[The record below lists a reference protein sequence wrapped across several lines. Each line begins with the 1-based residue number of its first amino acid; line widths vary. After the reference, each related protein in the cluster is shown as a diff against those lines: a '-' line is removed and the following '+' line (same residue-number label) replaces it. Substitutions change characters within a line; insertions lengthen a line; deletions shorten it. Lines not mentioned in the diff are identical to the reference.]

1 MITNTSSNCLSSL
14 MPHLLYAQ
22 VYLYIVTLLLY
33 IVASGIS
40 VINSA
45 CTDLLCIISLIH
57 LMLSLAT
64 WYGTTGSIFDLY
76 GFFLISAYLFNAGQL
91 FLEIFDLNDNG
102 LLGGSFSR
110 ETTFQAA
117 GLATT
122 CLASMHCG
130 ALVAVAITRQKE
142 IIQSS
147 D

>member
-1 MITNTSSNCLSSL
+1 
-14 MPHLLYAQ
+14 
-22 VYLYIVTLLLY
+22 
-33 IVASGIS
+33 
-40 VINSA
+40 
-45 CTDLLCIISLIH
+45 
-57 LMLSLAT
+57 MLSLAT
-64 WYGTTGSIFDLY
+64 WYGTTGSSFNLY

-102 LLGGSFSR
+102 LLGGGFSR

-147 D
+147 ATHSIEDLRVLRSIGWGSPSRPFRWSS